1 MARTKINP
9 YVIPGAYNDA
19 DGVEVTFTACDGT
32 NGNYA
37 RLSGGE
43 VLVARGTGLLTI
55 HSVPDAI
62 GRTGDLAKTLTGTE
76 HAVYFGPFPVAGFGQ
91 SDGSLWFNGV
101 AGVSVAIL
109 SPSR

>member
-9 YVIPGAYNDA
+9 YIIPGAYNDV
-19 DGVEVTFTACDGT
+19 DGVEVTLTACDAV

-43 VLVARGTGLLTI
+43 VLMAKGTGLLTI
-55 HSVPDAI
+55 HSVPDGL
-62 GRTGDLAKTLTGTE
+62 GRTGDLAKTLAGTE
-76 HAVYFGPFPVAGFGQ
+76 GAVFFGPFPVAGFGQ
-91 SDGSLWFNGV
+91 SDGSLWFNGA
-101 AGVSVAIL
+101 AGVTVAVL